1 MKRLL
6 SYMKDYRKESIL
18 GPLFKML
25 EASFELLVPLVVAS
39 MVDVGIRNRD
49 GGYIMKMGGLL
60 LLLALVG
67 LACSLTAQ
75 YFAAK
80 AATGAGTALRNDLY
94 KHIGTLSYA
103 EIDSVGTA
111 TLITRMTSDI
121 NQVQNGI
128 NMTLRL
134 LLRSPFVVFGAM
146 IMAFTVDLRSA
157 MVFVVTIPVLCV
169 VVFGIMLVSMPLYRS
184 VQRQLDKVLLTTREN
199 LMGVRVIRAF
209 NRQESEVGKFEG
221 ENDRLVQ
228 MQVFVGK
235 ISALLN
241 PVTYVIINVAIVA
254 VIWVGGEQV
263 DSGTITQ
270 GKVIALVNY
279 MSQILVELIKMAN
292 LIILISKATACMNR
306 VDSIFQ
312 VETSGKE
319 RGSLGGGTHENGSL
333 GGGIQ
338 ENVSHGKGIQENV
351 SHIKEDSCES
361 PPSTGPSAGGP
372 VPKVEFRDMDFVY
385 SGAKAPALSGISFKA
400 MPGQTI
406 GVIGGT
412 GSGKTT
418 LVNLIPRFYDA
429 DKGQVLVDGVDVRNH
444 TLDGLRSKIGVV
456 PQRPVLFKGTLRD
469 NMKWGKKDASDEEIY
484 DALNMAQA
492 REFVNDKD
500 QGLMLHIDQGGRN
513 LSGGQR
519 QRLTIA
525 RALVRRPEIL
535 IMDDSASA
543 LDFATDARL
552 RKAIRQGTKDMTVFI
567 VSQRATTIKQADL
580 ILVLDEGALAGMG
593 THKEL
598 LNSCE
603 VYREICLSQL
613 SREEVERD
621 EQ

>member
-1 MKRLL
+1 MKRLF
-6 SYMKDYRKESIL
+6 SYMKDYKLESVL

-25 EASFELLVPLVVAS
+25 EASFELFVPLVVAC
-39 MVDVGIRNRD
+39 MVDVGIRGRD
-49 GGYIMKMGGLL
+49 SGYILKMGGVLV
-60 LLLALVG
+60 LLALIG

-80 AATGAGTALRNDLY
+80 AATGAATSLRNDLFS
-94 KHIGTLSYA
+94 HIGRLSYT
-103 EIDSVGTA
+103 EIDTVGTA

-121 NQVQNGI
+121 NQVQSGI

-146 IMAFTVDLRSA
+146 VMAFTVDVRSA
-157 MVFVVTIPVLCV
+157 FVFVVTIPVLCV
-169 VVFGIMLVSMPLYRS
+169 VVFGIMAVSMPLYKS

-199 LMGVRVIRAF
+199 LLGVRVIRAF
-209 NRQESEVGKFEG
+209 NRQKSETEKFDR
-221 ENDRLVQ
+221 ENGNLVR

-241 PVTYVIINVAIVA
+241 PVTYVIINIAVVA
-254 VIWVGGEQV
+254 VIWVGAEQA
-263 DSGTITQ
+263 DSGIITQ

-292 LIILISKATACMNR
+292 LIIIISKAVACMNR
-306 VDSIFQ
+306 VDSIFK
-312 VETSGKE
+312 VESSIEDKGRHGSRKPGSQNSGSQNS
-319 RGSLGGGTHENGSL
+319 GSQN
-333 GGGIQ
+333 
-338 ENVSHGKGIQENV
+338 
-351 SHIKEDSCES
+351 
-361 PPSTGPSAGGP
+361 PGPQNSGP
-372 VPKVEFRDMDFVY
+372 QNPALRIPKVEFKDMEFVY
-385 SGAKAPALSGISFKA
+385 AGAKEPALKDISFCA
-400 MPGQTI
+400 MAGQTI

-412 GSGKTT
+412 GSGKST

-429 DKGQVLVDGVDVRNH
+429 ASGQVLVDGTDVKEYS
-444 TLDGLRSKIGVV
+444 LDELRDKTGVV
-456 PQRPVLFKGTLRD
+456 PQKSVLFKGTLRD
-469 NMKWGKKDASDEEIY
+469 NMRWGKQDASDEEIY
-484 DALNMAQA
+484 RALDTAQA
-492 REFVNDKD
+492 REFVDSKGE
-500 QGLMLHIDQGGRN
+500 GLDLYIDQGGHN

-552 RKAIRQGTKDMTVFI
+552 RKAIRENTGDMTVFI
-567 VSQRATTIKQADL
+567 VSQRATTIKSADT
-580 ILVLDEGALAGMG
+580 ILVLDEGRLAGMG

-598 LNSCE
+598 LKDCQ

-613 SREEVERD
+613 SKEEVERD

>member
-1 MKRLL
+1 MKRLF
-6 SYMKDYRKESIL
+6 SYMKDYKLESIL

-25 EASFELLVPLVVAS
+25 EASFELFVPLVVAR
-39 MVDVGIRNRD
+39 MVDVGIRGRD
-49 GGYIMKMGGLL
+49 SGYILKMGGVLV
-60 LLLALVG
+60 LLALIG

-80 AATGAGTALRNDLY
+80 AATGAATSLRNDLFS
-94 KHIGTLSYA
+94 HIGRLSYT
-103 EIDSVGTA
+103 EIDTVGTS

-121 NQVQNGI
+121 NQVQSGI

-146 IMAFTVDLRSA
+146 VMAFTVDVRSA
-157 MVFVVTIPVLCV
+157 FVFVVTIPVLCV
-169 VVFGIMLVSMPLYRS
+169 VVFGIMAVSMPLYKS

-199 LMGVRVIRAF
+199 LLGVRVIRAF
-209 NRQESEVGKFEG
+209 NRQKSETEKFDR
-221 ENDRLVQ
+221 ENGNLVR

-241 PVTYVIINVAIVA
+241 PVTYVIINIAVVA
-254 VIWVGGEQV
+254 VIWVGAEQA
-263 DSGTITQ
+263 DSGIITQ

-292 LIILISKATACMNR
+292 LIIIISKAVACMNR
-306 VDSIFQ
+306 VDSIFK
-312 VETSGKE
+312 VESSIEDKGRHGSRKPGSQNSGSQNS
-319 RGSLGGGTHENGSL
+319 GSQN
-333 GGGIQ
+333 
-338 ENVSHGKGIQENV
+338 
-351 SHIKEDSCES
+351 
-361 PPSTGPSAGGP
+361 PGPQNSGP
-372 VPKVEFRDMDFVY
+372 QNPALRIPKVEFKDMEFVY
-385 SGAKAPALSGISFKA
+385 AGAKEPALKDISFCA
-400 MPGQTI
+400 MGGQTI

-412 GSGKTT
+412 GSGKST

-429 DKGQVLVDGVDVRNH
+429 ASGQVLVDGTDVKEYS
-444 TLDGLRSKIGVV
+444 LDELRDKTGVV
-456 PQRPVLFKGTLRD
+456 PQKSVLFKGTLRD
-469 NMKWGKKDASDEEIY
+469 NMRWGKQDASDEEIY
-484 DALNMAQA
+484 RALDTAQA
-492 REFVNDKD
+492 REFVDSKGE
-500 QGLMLHIDQGGRN
+500 GLDLYIDQGGHN

-552 RKAIRQGTKDMTVFI
+552 RKAIRENTGDMTVFI
-567 VSQRATTIKQADL
+567 VSQRATTIKSADT
-580 ILVLDEGALAGMG
+580 ILVLDEGRLAGMG

-598 LNSCE
+598 LKDCQ

-613 SREEVERD
+613 SKEEVERD

>member
-1 MKRLL
+1 MKRLF
-6 SYMKDYRKESIL
+6 SYMKDYKLESIL

-25 EASFELLVPLVVAS
+25 EASFELFVPLVVAR
-39 MVDVGIRNRD
+39 MVDVGIRGRD
-49 GGYIMKMGGLL
+49 SGYILKMGGVLV
-60 LLLALVG
+60 LLALIG

-80 AATGAGTALRNDLY
+80 AATGAATSLRNDLFS
-94 KHIGTLSYA
+94 HIGRLSYT
-103 EIDSVGTA
+103 EIDTVGTS

-121 NQVQNGI
+121 NQVQSGI

-146 IMAFTVDLRSA
+146 VMAFTVDVRSA
-157 MVFVVTIPVLCV
+157 FVFVVTIPVLCV
-169 VVFGIMLVSMPLYRS
+169 VVFGIMAVSMPLYKS

-199 LMGVRVIRAF
+199 LLGVRVIRAF
-209 NRQESEVGKFEG
+209 NRQKSETEKFDR
-221 ENDRLVQ
+221 ENGNLVR

-241 PVTYVIINVAIVA
+241 PVTYVIINIAVVA
-254 VIWVGGEQV
+254 VIWVGAEQA
-263 DSGTITQ
+263 DSGIITQ

-292 LIILISKATACMNR
+292 LIIIISKAVACMNR
-306 VDSIFQ
+306 VDSIFK
-312 VETSGKE
+312 VESSIEDKGRSGSRKP
-319 RGSLGGGTHENGSL
+319 GSQNSGS
-333 GGGIQ
+333 Q
-338 ENVSHGKGIQENV
+338 NS
-351 SHIKEDSCES
+351 
-361 PPSTGPSAGGP
+361 GPQNPALRI
-372 VPKVEFRDMDFVY
+372 PKVEFKDMEFVY
-385 SGAKAPALSGISFKA
+385 AGAKEPALKDISFCA
-400 MPGQTI
+400 MAGQTI

-412 GSGKTT
+412 GSGKST

-429 DKGQVLVDGVDVRNH
+429 ASGQVLVDGTDVKEYS
-444 TLDGLRSKIGVV
+444 LDELRDKTGVV
-456 PQRPVLFKGTLRD
+456 PQKSVLFKGTLRD
-469 NMKWGKKDASDEEIY
+469 NMRWGKQDASDEEIY
-484 DALNMAQA
+484 RALDTAQA
-492 REFVNDKD
+492 REFVDSKGE
-500 QGLMLHIDQGGRN
+500 GLDLYIDQGGHN

-552 RKAIRQGTKDMTVFI
+552 RKAIRENTGDMTVFV
-567 VSQRATTIKQADL
+567 VSQRATTIKSADT
-580 ILVLDEGALAGMG
+580 ILVLDEGRLAGMG

-598 LNSCE
+598 LKDCQ

-613 SREEVERD
+613 SKEEVERD